1 MMKRIDT
8 AKQKYMWIID
18 ETDLISYSKIF
29 IAPAIQSVVLVETRN
44 TIGVALRDAA
54 GQFFLIRERQ
64 AEWSREENE
73 KIREDIRSFY
83 DYIVA
88 DDRRIVVRLLAY
100 GHTVNEFTG
109 KDIWLPTLEYMCV
122 DAETGASADGGT
134 GSAADASRQEERD
147 WLTYI
152 REHCAS
158 EDCYGIYG
166 AYGSAYWWWEEGQR
180 VLHIMGS
187 AAVNLPEDET
197 GYYEEYAGSSRKIYM
212 DQENSHPACI
222 AICCGWDASITKL
235 VIHEGI
241 RIFSYVPLMNI
252 GWNLSF
258 EEVILPPT
266 LREMPI
272 MKCYAD
278 HVTIPESVSEI
289 DLAAWYKSNVFCCD
303 IDILYPASWDEGAET
318 SFRDRVVSY
327 VRSQKPMYGKMSG
340 MDSEWFEWGEEE
352 YRALWERVRTY

>member
-1 MMKRIDT
+1 MDWK
-8 AKQKYMWIID
+8 K
-18 ETDLISYSKIF
+18 
-29 IAPAIQSVVLVETRN
+29 
-44 TIGVALRDAA
+44 
-54 GQFFLIRERQ
+54 
-64 AEWSREENE
+64 
-73 KIREDIRSFY
+73 
-83 DYIVA
+83 
-88 DDRRIVVRLLAY
+88 RLLRRPGTTLLWIVLGAVMAAFL
-100 GHTVNEFTG
+100 TVAAAL
-109 KDIWLPTLEYMCV
+109 WVSSARLSAAV
-122 DAETGASADGGT
+122 DARHTAIAVRTDRAVSSHYIQGGMGWDT
-134 GSAADASRQEERD
+134 EERRFPQEERD

-180 VLHIMGS
+180 VLHIMGA
-187 AAVNLPEDET
+187 AAVNLPEDEA
-197 GYYEEYAGSSRKIYM
+197 GYYEEHAGSSRKIYM
-212 DQENSHPACI
+212 DQGNSHPACI

-258 EEVILPPT
+258 DEVILPPT

>member
-44 TIGVALRDAA
+44 TIGGALRDAA

-64 AEWSREENE
+64 AEWSREANE

-152 REHCAS
+152 REHCAP

-166 AYGSAYWWWEEGQR
+166 A
-180 VLHIMGS
+180 
-187 AAVNLPEDET
+187 
-197 GYYEEYAGSSRKIYM
+197 
-212 DQENSHPACI
+212 
-222 AICCGWDASITKL
+222 
-235 VIHEGI
+235 
-241 RIFSYVPLMNI
+241 
-252 GWNLSF
+252 
-258 EEVILPPT
+258 
-266 LREMPI
+266 
-272 MKCYAD
+272 
-278 HVTIPESVSEI
+278 
-289 DLAAWYKSNVFCCD
+289 
-303 IDILYPASWDEGAET
+303 
-318 SFRDRVVSY
+318 
-327 VRSQKPMYGKMSG
+327 
-340 MDSEWFEWGEEE
+340 
-352 YRALWERVRTY
+352 

>member
-1 MMKRIDT
+1 
-8 AKQKYMWIID
+8 
-18 ETDLISYSKIF
+18 
-29 IAPAIQSVVLVETRN
+29 
-44 TIGVALRDAA
+44 
-54 GQFFLIRERQ
+54 
-64 AEWSREENE
+64 
-73 KIREDIRSFY
+73 
-83 DYIVA
+83 
-88 DDRRIVVRLLAY
+88 
-100 GHTVNEFTG
+100 
-109 KDIWLPTLEYMCV
+109 
-122 DAETGASADGGT
+122 
-134 GSAADASRQEERD
+134 
-147 WLTYI
+147 
-152 REHCAS
+152 
-158 EDCYGIYG
+158 
-166 AYGSAYWWWEEGQR
+166 
-180 VLHIMGS
+180 
-187 AAVNLPEDET
+187 
-197 GYYEEYAGSSRKIYM
+197 M

-241 RIFSYVPLMNI
+241 RIFTYVPLMNI

-258 EEVILPPT
+258 DEVILPPT